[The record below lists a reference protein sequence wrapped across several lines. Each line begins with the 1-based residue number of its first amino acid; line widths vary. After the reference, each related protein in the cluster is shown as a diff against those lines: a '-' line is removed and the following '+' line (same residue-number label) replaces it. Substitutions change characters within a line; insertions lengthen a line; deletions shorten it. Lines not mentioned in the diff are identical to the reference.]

1 MKSNKALFEGLIFD
15 EQGNPVKVVYIGG
28 DPCYVV
34 DDAGFKRHI
43 PSTDVDR
50 QILDNMLAIVKDNEE
65 LFAEQTAKML
75 GHEDIFSWA
84 MIQSQFKNLDQ
95 QIEKLYESGIPEAGR
110 AYMGMM
116 GFKVT
121 INLHGEVIEIEQ
133 PGRAIEDED
142 E

>member
-1 MKSNKALFEGLIFD
+1 MNAKNALFEGLIFD
-15 EQGNPVKVVYIGG
+15 ELGKPVEVVYIGD

-43 PSTDVDR
+43 PTIDVDK
-50 QILDNMLAIVKDNEE
+50 QILDNMLEVVKGNEE
-65 LFAEQTAKML
+65 LFTEQTAKML
-75 GHEDIFSWA
+75 GQEDIFTWA
-84 MIQSQFKNLDQ
+84 MIQNQLKNLDQ
-95 QIEKLYESGIPEAGR
+95 QVNKLYESGIPEAGR

-133 PGRAIEDED
+133 PGRAIDDEG